1 MHFRHMSRPSD
12 MQALQAASL
21 VGVGRST
28 VNLFYPVATMTATCT
43 TIIGIDFVVIV
54 VIVRGKK
61 AEEEGF
67 YKLQPA
73 NKTDHLCQSWQ

>member
-1 MHFRHMSRPSD
+1 
-12 MQALQAASL
+12 
-21 VGVGRST
+21 
-28 VNLFYPVATMTATCT
+28 MTATCT